1 MRRNPRK
8 TDRDTTSSH
17 GVKLVPYER
26 NEVVRAR
33 FQGERRESVQNTS
46 GVRKNGSG
54 QAGRAVDKD
63 KSLVDGPGLSR
74 KNSSIRGKF
83 MLYS

>member
-1 MRRNPRK
+1 MGRDPRK
-8 TDRDTTSSH
+8 TDRNATSSH

-46 GVRKNGSG
+46 RVRKNGCG
-54 QAGRAVDKD
+54 QTGGAVNKD
-63 KSLVDGPGLSR
+63 KSLVDGPDLGR
-74 KNSSIRGKF
+74 KNSSIRGEF
-83 MLYS
+83 VFYS